1 MTSAK
6 CFINWVKEAGRG
18 HLVAALG
25 WGTLILYGVLA
36 VTRLSFDTEN
46 TFFGIGGTAL
56 DLRWICMGLGLLT
69 AFIEFFYLFH
79 QKQQDF
85 YYSLPVSRGTIFWS
99 RYVHGLFNVIVPLM
113 FIMAVCGI
121 YQAAI
126 DLQFGVYAGSY
137 TLKSIFVYAVSFLIF
152 YHIGILCAVICGNI
166 ISAVVVCAVMIL
178 YFPILTGNICPALS
192 RNYFVT
198 YYKNPFLEWLYTVL
212 SPERLTADLTGMS
225 VFEKPFVLTFTP
237 EISSVAAAVLWIVV
251 LFGFIVLAQRK
262 RKTERTGRIFTLAP
276 AEQTVQILV
285 SFLAGL
291 WMCSFLSD
299 FLDPASVGIGSII
312 GCTVGGVVIALAV
325 HLLLEYAVQGTEV
338 KFFRRKRQLVLSAA
352 AVIAA
357 GLAFPAGASAY
368 DTLFPENAESIGI
381 SIDGIGMDCST
392 YAEVSG
398 NQEKYETAE
407 QLRRYQLKGEGRT
420 AVLTWLQEI
429 IREDI
434 GESSMADSSC
444 TRAKVCYYMPDG
456 GTHYRSYPLT
466 REQVEMFASVY
477 ETDEYKRI
485 AYPAVK
491 LEDVSEDRFTWE
503 DSVRGTA
510 LQITGDQ
517 KEALLDAYRQDV
529 SELKMEQ
536 LGEELPCGYT
546 RIRSSSDGS
555 ITNMFVYPFF
565 ELTCD
570 LLKEYGI
577 DTEKRLA
584 DYKVDSI
591 EVLDSYPVSSANGPV
606 SGGMYTLHY
615 EKEDE
620 VEAFSQNLIPEELD
634 IQPLLY
640 PLDHSAEIEALVV
653 DEETNSILHVSC
665 AQKRSE

>member
-1 MTSAK
+1 M
-6 CFINWVKEAGRG
+6 
-18 HLVAALG
+18 
-25 WGTLILYGVLA
+25 
-36 VTRLSFDTEN
+36 
-46 TFFGIGGTAL
+46 
-56 DLRWICMGLGLLT
+56 
-69 AFIEFFYLFH
+69 
-79 QKQQDF
+79 
-85 YYSLPVSRGTIFWS
+85 
-99 RYVHGLFNVIVPLM
+99 
-113 FIMAVCGI
+113 
-121 YQAAI
+121 
-126 DLQFGVYAGSY
+126 
-137 TLKSIFVYAVSFLIF
+137 
-152 YHIGILCAVICGNI
+152 
-166 ISAVVVCAVMIL
+166 
-178 YFPILTGNICPALS
+178 
-192 RNYFVT
+192 
-198 YYKNPFLEWLYTVL
+198 
-212 SPERLTADLTGMS
+212 
-225 VFEKPFVLTFTP
+225 
-237 EISSVAAAVLWIVV
+237 AAAVLWIVV

-338 KFFRRKRQLVLSAA
+338 KFFRRKWQLVLSAA
-352 AVIAA
+352 AVIVA

-398 NQEKYETAE
+398 NQEKYETAA

-536 LGEELPCGYT
+536 LGEELLCGYT

>member
-6 CFINWVKEAGRG
+6 CFINWIREAGRG

-25 WGTLILYGVLA
+25 WGSLILYGVLA

-46 TFFGIGGTAL
+46 TFFGIGGSVL
-56 DLRWICMGLGLLT
+56 ELRWICMGLGLLA
-69 AFIEFFYLFH
+69 AFIEFFYLFR

-99 RYVHGLFNVIVPLM
+99 RYVHGLLNVIVPLIL
-113 FIMAVCGI
+113 IMAVCGI
-121 YQAAI
+121 YQTAI
-126 DLQFGVYAGSY
+126 DPQFGSYAGSY

-166 ISAVVVCAVMIL
+166 ISAVVVCAVMIV

-192 RNYFVT
+192 KNYFAT

-251 LFGFIVLAQRK
+251 LFGLIALAQRK
-262 RKTERTGRIFTLAP
+262 RKTEKTGRIFTLAP
-276 AEQTVQILV
+276 AERTAQILV

-291 WMCSFLSD
+291 WICSFLSD
-299 FLDPASVGIGSII
+299 FSDPSSVGIGSII
-312 GCTVGGVVIALAV
+312 GCAAGGVTTAFVT
-325 HLLLEYAVQGTEV
+325 HLLLEYAVQGTGMNL
-338 KFFRRKRQLVLSAA
+338 FRRKGQLVLSAV

-368 DTLFPENAESIGI
+368 DTCFPENAESIGI
-381 SIDGIGMDCST
+381 SIDGIGMDCSV

-398 NQEKYETAE
+398 NREKYETTA
-407 QLRRYQLKGEGRT
+407 QLSQYQLKEEGRT
-420 AVLTWLQEI
+420 AVLVWLQELI
-429 IREDI
+429 RGDGRED
-434 GESSMADSSC
+434 STADSAC
-444 TRAKVCYYMPDG
+444 THAKVCYYMPDG
-456 GTHYRSYPLT
+456 GTRYRSYPLT
-466 REQVEMFASVY
+466 REQLEMFASVY
-477 ETDEYKRI
+477 ETDEYKQI

-503 DSVRGTA
+503 DGVRGTA

-529 SELKMEQ
+529 SEFKMEQ
-536 LGEELPCGYT
+536 LGEDLPCGYT

-565 ELTCD
+565 ERTCD
-570 LLKEYGI
+570 LLREYGI

-584 DYKVDSI
+584 DYEVDSI
-591 EVLDSYPVSSANGPV
+591 EVMESFPVSSADGPV
-606 SGGMYTLHY
+606 DGGTHMSYY

-640 PLDHSAEIEALVV
+640 PLDHSSEIDALVV
-653 DEETNSILHVSC
+653 DEETNSILHVNC